1 MRKGSGIGFI
11 VLLIALAV
19 VMVLAAKSW
28 KSVAPT
34 AMEVTGIDAPA
45 VTIDAHGQTEAAAEL
60 QHGGLPKLDEMRQ
73 ETSDHSDT
81 LREALEA
88 SNQ

>member
-11 VLLIALAV
+11 VLLIALAI
-19 VMVLAAKSW
+19 VMILTARNW

-34 AMEVTGIDAPA
+34 AMEIAGEDGPQVLD
-45 VTIDAHGQTEAAAEL
+45 DHGQSDAAAEL
-60 QHGGLPKLDEMRQ
+60 QSGDLPRLGEMQ
-73 ETSDHSDT
+73 AETAEHAEAV
-81 LREALEA
+81 REALEA